1 MVGQFSC
8 NKDIESQN
16 PLGVR
21 EGFENGD
28 IAGGSGDKAVKRS
41 FENIRSGDI
50 PAKKNAQIPGRL
62 WGADVW
68 PGRFGP
74 VGLEVKGLGRNDVGF
89 VCVDT

>member
-1 MVGQFSC
+1 
-8 NKDIESQN
+8 
-16 PLGVR
+16 VR

-62 WGADVW
+62 WGADVG
-68 PGRFGP
+68 PRRIGP
-74 VGLEVKGLGRNDVGF
+74 VRLEIKFLGRDDVGF
-89 VCVDT
+89 VSVDTQARGKAEGVD